1 MRERGCRPTRGDRNR
16 SKSFFTTLIHRL
28 RTCAHLASLNSARA
42 SSPPKPR
49 RKSWQLWGEAVN
61 ADCSVCCAML
71 YFLETSFLE
80 ARRCKALPASAPW
93 PLCRAWQRK
102 CSLAALAKPSR
113 RLPAEVHL
121 GSRNFRQPSRMEYQA
136 ALDRCTRFPSPFSSA
151 QQRRPDRGSTSE
163 ELTGPTE
170 NQMHTAVR
178 RC

>member
-1 MRERGCRPTRGDRNR
+1 MRTSCFTQQCSGKFSAQATTKVVATLGRGRQRG
-16 SKSFFTTLIHRL
+16 L
-28 RTCAHLASLNSARA
+28 
-42 SSPPKPR
+42 
-49 RKSWQLWGEAVN
+49 Q
-61 ADCSVCCAML
+61 VCCAML